1 MNCGEAEL
9 KRLISCRRENTLRSA
24 LSTLHLTK
32 ISSNFIDSP
41 YLKMKPTDTPSLTAW
56 GVGVF
61 YGRVQIASVSALLR
75 FPKLLFGLGRRAIL
89 TAAPSSPRFIRH
101 RRHFGDD
108 APYLKKPTKTH
119 RH

>member
-9 KRLISCRRENTLRSA
+9 KRLISCRREKNTLRSA

-41 YLKMKPTDTPSLTAW
+41 YLKMKPT
-56 GVGVF
+56 
-61 YGRVQIASVSALLR
+61 
-75 FPKLLFGLGRRAIL
+75 
-89 TAAPSSPRFIRH
+89 
-101 RRHFGDD
+101 
-108 APYLKKPTKTH
+108 KTH